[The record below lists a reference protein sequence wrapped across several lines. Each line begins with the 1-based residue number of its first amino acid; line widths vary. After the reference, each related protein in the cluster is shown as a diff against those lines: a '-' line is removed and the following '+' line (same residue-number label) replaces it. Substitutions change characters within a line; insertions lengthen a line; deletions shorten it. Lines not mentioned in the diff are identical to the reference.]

1 MIKEKEKK
9 GHWQVNS
16 MKSFRKT
23 FCKAEQIMTP
33 KKFKRE
39 RFDWRNE
46 VRGELT

>member
-1 MIKEKEKK
+1 MIKEKEKARN
-9 GHWQVNS
+9 HWQVNS

-46 VRGELT
+46 VEVEN